1 MFKLGK
7 AQTPVPE
14 EALPLDFQLREETN
28 ISTVAEEESIP
39 PDTRPDEEPGLGT
52 VAEEQVLLLEPEL
65 EEHPNTSALAEV
77 VTAEIS
83 ATPRKDIDAVREL
96 ILGLHPSIVPELISG
111 DSVATLIAS
120 IAPAQQAYA
129 NIVSKMHVPAGGN
142 PIISFDGDSLTT
154 DEKIRR
160 GLSAHQ
166 RKG

>member
-1 MFKLGK
+1 MFRQSKSRKPEPEESLPIDPQLEEDPISSTAVEDDTMTSDYQPVENLDPSTGDVEDTESLDSISKHSLGLD
-7 AQTPVPE
+7 TVPE
-14 EALPLDFQLREETN
+14 VVAVDPAETSKEEIN
-28 ISTVAEEESIP
+28 
-39 PDTRPDEEPGLGT
+39 
-52 VAEEQVLLLEPEL
+52 
-65 EEHPNTSALAEV
+65 
-77 VTAEIS
+77 
-83 ATPRKDIDAVREL
+83 AVREL

-129 NIVSKMHVPAGGN
+129 NIVSKMQVPAGGN

-160 GLSAHQ
+160 GLSAYQ